1 MSASPQRP
9 ARTPSE
15 PESSRARGVDDFARS
30 VHASYLSR
38 WMRHDPAALEAAAQ
52 EEAQIRAAERK
63 RRKRTSA
70 A

>member
-1 MSASPQRP
+1 MSAPRP
-9 ARTPSE
+9 RRAPNPPDRDG
-15 PESSRARGVDDFARS
+15 ARGVDDFARS

-38 WMRHDPAALEAAAQ
+38 WLSHDPAALDNAAREEAEKREAA
-52 EEAQIRAAERK
+52 RK